1 MKKAIASKT
10 PQGASSIQA
19 DHADP
24 AHTELTGRAPLASP
38 LTLPMVG
45 LSTFAQINPFLP
57 YGRETWRKLVRAGKA
72 PQPIRLSGTCVAYR
86 NEEIHRYLAD
96 PAGYRA

>member
-1 MKKAIASKT
+1 MKNAPESK
-10 PQGASSIQA
+10 PIEA
-19 DHADP
+19 P
-24 AHTELTGRAPLASP
+24 AP

-45 LSTFAQINPFLP
+45 LSTYAQIDPFLP

-96 PAGYRA
+96 PTGYRAPETV